1 MSQMSWMSWMSRIT
15 TNVLNNYKCQRCLQM
30 SFTLESRVSLRNNTR
45 RTALA
50 SPTTAAKIP
59 PEIRP
64 PARLASPARASRP
77 RPAITCAPSTP
88 SRPPAHRRART
99 DIQRPQKLAATDF
112 CFSFV
117 LANGG
122 RAGVSVCRRRS
133 GGGVAWVA
141 SVWGGRRSVWRG
153 CISAVCSVG
162 ALV

>member
-1 MSQMSWMSWMSRIT
+1 MSSIT
-15 TNVLNNYKCQRCLQM
+15 TNVRDVCKCLLLSSLECLFGTTHGGQRWPPPPRQPR
-30 SFTLESRVSLRNNTR
+30 SRQKY
-45 RTALA
+45 A
-50 SPTTAAKIP
+50 
-59 PEIRP
+59 RP
-64 PARLASPARASRP
+64 PAPASPARASRP

-99 DIQRPQKLAATDF
+99 DTQRPQKLAATDF